1 MMLLQAGQLGFTR
14 MDSIWTDEIPPEMVS
29 GATMW
34 IDFTDTTTLW
44 SNTDFTGTNVTTDG
58 ASVGSAKNK
67 IDTGIGLRKS
77 SEPILL
83 KTPAANGS
91 SAATFNTASVTAR
104 MELSN
109 LLGAE
114 ATSTILTA
122 STKIIFAAV
131 KATAAGVNQAL
142 APWFNDSVFADSAGY
157 FGLHL
162 TDDSDPDGKLTA
174 NAYNYAAFASNT
186 VSALFPR
193 NAWVVLTMSHQS
205 GQLRLRVNGGAWVT
219 TTSGNTTSM
228 DGQGLVGHTPTSSA
242 RNFDLAH
249 LATVN
254 TSQTDAAISAVEHW
268 IANDVGIT
276 PWW

>member
-58 ASVGSAKNK
+58 ASVGSAKSN
-67 IDTGIGLRKS
+67 IGADIGLRRTS
-77 SEPILL
+77 QPILL
-83 KTPAANGS
+83 KTPAANGD
-91 SAATFNTASVTAR
+91 SAATFNTAATTAR
-104 MELSN
+104 MEFAN
-109 LLGAE
+109 LLGTT
-114 ATSTILTA
+114 ATSVILTA
-122 STKIIFAAV
+122 STKIIFAV
-131 KATAAGVNQAL
+131 VRVTAAGVNQG
-142 APWFNDSVFADSAGY
+142 APWNNDSVFADSAGY

-162 TDDSDPDGKLTA
+162 ADNSDPDGKLTA
-174 NAYNYAAFASNT
+174 SAYNYVGGSNT

-228 DGQGLVGHTPTSSA
+228 DGQGLVGNTPTSSA

-254 TSQTDAAISAVEHW
+254 TAQTDAAISAVEHW
-268 IANDVGIT
+268 FALDVGIT

>member
-1 MMLLQAGQLGFTR
+1 MMLLQAGQLGLYR
-14 MDSIWTDEIPPEMVS
+14 KDSFWTDEIPPDMVA
-29 GATMW
+29 GATLW

-67 IDTGIGLRKS
+67 IDTGIGLRNS
-77 SEPILL
+77 VEPILL
-83 KTPAANGS
+83 KTPAANGG

-104 MELSN
+104 MELGD
-109 LLGAE
+109 LLGTVA
-114 ATSTILTA
+114 ASAILTA
-122 STKIIFAAV
+122 STKTIFAAV
-131 KATAAGVNQAL
+131 RVAAAGVDQGS
-142 APWFNDSVFADSAGY
+142 PWVNDSVFADSAGY

-162 TDDSDPDGKLTA
+162 TDDSDPAGKLTA
-174 NAYNYAAFASNT
+174 IAFNYVSAANT

-193 NAWVVLTMSHQS
+193 NEWVVLTMSHQS

-242 RNFDLAH
+242 RNFDLVH

>member
-1 MMLLQAGQLGFTR
+1 MMLLQAGQLGLYR
-14 MDSIWTDEIPPEMVS
+14 KDSIWTSEIPPDMVA

-77 SEPILL
+77 YEPILL

-91 SAATFNTASVTAR
+91 SAVTFNTASVTAR
-104 MELSN
+104 MELGD
-109 LLGAE
+109 LLGTVA
-114 ATSTILTA
+114 ASAILTA
-122 STKIIFAAV
+122 STKTIFAAV
-131 KATAAGVNQAL
+131 RVAAAGVDQGS
-142 APWFNDSVFADSAGY
+142 PWVNDSVFADSAGY

-162 TDDSDPDGKLTA
+162 TDDSDPTGKLTA
-174 NAYNYAAFASNT
+174 RAFNYVSTANT

-193 NAWVVLTMSHQS
+193 NEWVVLTMSHQS

-219 TTSGNTTSM
+219 TASGGTASM
-228 DGQGLVGHTPTSSA
+228 GGQGLVGHTPTSSA

-249 LATVN
+249 FATAN
-254 TSQTDAAISAVEHW
+254 TPQTDAAISAIERW

-276 PWW
+276 PW

>member
-1 MMLLQAGQLGFTR
+1 MMLLQAGQMGLYR
-14 MDSIWTDEIPPEMVS
+14 KDSIWTSDIPPDMVA
-29 GATMW
+29 GATLW

-58 ASVGSAKNK
+58 ASVGSAKSK

-109 LLGAE
+109 LLSAE

-131 KATAAGVNQAL
+131 KATAAGVTQGS
-142 APWFNDSVFADSAGY
+142 PWFNDSVFADSAGY

-162 TDDSDPDGKLTA
+162 TDDSDPAGKLTA
-174 NAYNYAAFASNT
+174 NAYNYVSASNE

-193 NAWVVLTMSHQS
+193 NEWVVLTMSHQS

>member
-1 MMLLQAGQLGFTR
+1 MMLLQAGQLGLYR
-14 MDSIWTDEIPPEMVS
+14 KDSIWTSEIPPDMVA

-109 LLGAE
+109 LLSAE

-122 STKIIFAAV
+122 STKLIFAAV
-131 KATAAGVNQAL
+131 RVAAAGVDQGS
-142 APWFNDSVFADSAGY
+142 PWVNDSVFADSAGY

-162 TDDSDPDGKLTA
+162 TDDSDPAGKLTA
-174 NAYNYAAFASNT
+174 RAFNYVSASNT

-219 TTSGNTTSM
+219 TTSGNTASM

-249 LATVN
+249 LATFN
-254 TSQTDAAISAVEHW
+254 TAQTDAAISAVERW
-268 IANDVGIT
+268 IANDLGIT
-276 PWW
+276 PW

>member
-1 MMLLQAGQLGFTR
+1 MMLLQAGQIGLTR
-14 MDSIWTDEIPPEMVS
+14 MDSIWTSEIPPDMVA

-104 MELSN
+104 MELTNS
-109 LLGAE
+109 LSAV
-114 ATSTILTA
+114 AVSTILAA
-122 STKIIFAAV
+122 STKTIIAAIRV
-131 KATAAGVNQAL
+131 TAAGLNQSS
-142 APWFNDSVFADSAGY
+142 PWINDSVFADSAGY

-162 TDDSDPDGKLTA
+162 TDDSDPAGNFTA
-174 NAYNYAAFASNT
+174 RAYNYVSASDT
-186 VSALFPR
+186 ASALFPR
-193 NAWVVLTMSHQS
+193 NKWVVLTMSHQS
-205 GQLRLRVNGGAWVT
+205 GQLRLRVNDST
-219 TTSGNTTSM
+219 
-228 DGQGLVGHTPTSSA
+228 
-242 RNFDLAH
+242 
-249 LATVN
+249 
-254 TSQTDAAISAVEHW
+254 
-268 IANDVGIT
+268 
-276 PWW
+276 

>member
-1 MMLLQAGQLGFTR
+1 MMLLQAGQLGLYR
-14 MDSIWTDEIPPEMVS
+14 KDSIWTSEIPPDMVA

-104 MELSN
+104 MELSS
-109 LLGAE
+109 LLSAE

-122 STKIIFAAV
+122 STKLIFAAV
-131 KATAAGVNQAL
+131 RVAAAGVDQGS
-142 APWFNDSVFADSAGY
+142 PWVNDSVFADSAGY

-162 TDDSDPDGKLTA
+162 TDDSDPAGKLTA
-174 NAYNYAAFASNT
+174 RAFNYVSASNT

-228 DGQGLVGHTPTSSA
+228 GGQGLVGHTPTSSA

-249 LATVN
+249 LATFN
-254 TSQTDAAISAVEHW
+254 TAQTDAAISAVEHW
-268 IANDVGIT
+268 IANDLGIT

>member
-1 MMLLQAGQLGFTR
+1 MMLLQAGQIGLTR
-14 MDSIWTDEIPPEMVS
+14 MGSIWTSEIPPDMVA

-58 ASVGSAKNK
+58 ASVGSAKSK

-104 MELSN
+104 MELTNS
-109 LLGAE
+109 LSAV
-114 ATSTILTA
+114 AVSTILAA
-122 STKIIFAAV
+122 STKTIIAAIRV
-131 KATAAGVNQAL
+131 TAAGLNQSS
-142 APWFNDSVFADSAGY
+142 PWINDSVFADSAGY

-162 TDDSDPDGKLTA
+162 TDDSDPAGNFTA
-174 NAYNYAAFASNT
+174 RAYNYVSASDT
-186 VSALFPR
+186 ASALFPR
-193 NAWVVLTMSHQS
+193 NKWVVLTMSHQS
-205 GQLRLRVNGGAWVT
+205 GQLRLRVNGGTWVT
-219 TTSGNTTSM
+219 TASGNTTSM

-242 RNFDLAH
+242 RNFELAH
-249 LATVN
+249 LVTAN
-254 TSQTDAAISAVEHW
+254 TAQTDAAISAVEHW

>member
-1 MMLLQAGQLGFTR
+1 MMLLQAGQLGLYR
-14 MDSIWTDEIPPEMVS
+14 KDSIWTSEIPPDMVA

-109 LLGAE
+109 LLSAE

-122 STKIIFAAV
+122 STKLIFAAV
-131 KATAAGVNQAL
+131 RVAAAGVDQGS
-142 APWFNDSVFADSAGY
+142 PWVNDSVFADSAGY

-162 TDDSDPDGKLTA
+162 TDDSDPAGKLTA
-174 NAYNYAAFASNT
+174 RAFNYVSASNT

-228 DGQGLVGHTPTSSA
+228 GGQGLVGHTPTSSA

-249 LATVN
+249 LATFN
-254 TSQTDAAISAVEHW
+254 TAQTDAAISAVEHW
-268 IANDVGIT
+268 IANDLGIT

>member
-1 MMLLQAGQLGFTR
+1 MMLLQAGQLGLTR
-14 MDSIWTDEIPPEMVS
+14 MNSIWTDVLPPDMVA

-58 ASVGSAKNK
+58 ASVGSAKSK
-67 IDTGIGLRKS
+67 IDTGIGLRNS
-77 SEPILL
+77 FEPILL
-83 KTPAANGS
+83 KTPAANGD

-104 MELSN
+104 MELIN

-131 KATAAGVNQAL
+131 KATAAGVNQGS
-142 APWFNDSVFADSAGY
+142 PWVNDSVFADSAGY

-162 TDDSDPDGKLTA
+162 TDDSDPAGKLTA
-174 NAYNYAAFASNT
+174 RAFNYVSASDT

-193 NAWVVLTMSHQS
+193 NEWVVLTMSHQS

>member
-1 MMLLQAGQLGFTR
+1 MMLLQAGQLGLYR
-14 MDSIWTDEIPPEMVS
+14 KDSIWTSEIPPDMVA

-109 LLGAE
+109 LLSAE

-122 STKIIFAAV
+122 STKLIFAAV
-131 KATAAGVNQAL
+131 RVAAAGVDQGS
-142 APWFNDSVFADSAGY
+142 PWVNDSVFADSAGY

-162 TDDSDPDGKLTA
+162 TDDSDPAGKLTA
-174 NAYNYAAFASNT
+174 RAFNYVSASNT

-228 DGQGLVGHTPTSSA
+228 GGQGLVGHTPTSSA

-249 LATVN
+249 LATFN
-254 TSQTDAAISAVEHW
+254 TAQTDAAISAVERW
-268 IANDVGIT
+268 IANDLGIT
-276 PWW
+276 PW